1 MCWKDFQQFKLSI
14 FLWSCSYYKQH
25 FSRSST
31 DCHLMK
37 LHHYAKYNFQ
47 PFTHLFSCLSY
58 IFSLIKPTHNNAYA
72 LSHLFH
78 VTQGQE
84 ANVIIHDYFTLQYY
98 SQYARDT
105 ILTMFALQ
113 LPIYDTWCYELCKYA
128 MTTCFFTYI
137 YMRAFGV
144 LLWKKTYANWM
155 NIYIF
160 IFLRSRL
167 VVVLTKLISQSL
179 MGSTIFP
186 YFGH

>member
-1 MCWKDFQQFKLSI
+1 
-14 FLWSCSYYKQH
+14 
-25 FSRSST
+25 
-31 DCHLMK
+31 MK

-58 IFSLIKPTHNNAYA
+58 IFTLIKPTHNNAYA
-72 LSHLFH
+72 LSHLCH

-137 YMRAFGV
+137 YASFWSAFV
-144 LLWKKTYANWM
+144 KKDV
-155 NIYIF
+155 
-160 IFLRSRL
+160 R
-167 VVVLTKLISQSL
+167 KLDEYL
-179 MGSTIFP
+179 HF
-186 YFGH
+186 YFFKK